1 MADICL
7 YIEHREFRTP
17 VGVHPLEQSMRN
29 ENLKSRKNLSLH
41 SISSVYILLFSEKAS
56 LVKFSFESE
65 TDKNNQLQVSEKI
78 ESKLD

>member
-7 YIEHREFRTP
+7 HIEHRDFRTP
-17 VGVHPLEQSMRN
+17 VGVYPSEQSKKN
-29 ENLKSRKNLSLH
+29 ENLESRKNLSLH

-56 LVKFSFESE
+56 LVKSNFESE